1 MPSVQFKEWNTP
13 LMAKGDPKGRLTI
26 PRRIHKELRIEPGDT
41 FFVEAD
47 GENAV
52 LRYAKAENPFDTLAR
67 HALEAYRFGR
77 TRDLRAFAAENGI
90 DLESTA
96 TPPSS

>member
-1 MPSVQFKEWNTP
+1 MVAVQVDSKYRVM
-13 LMAKGDPKGRLTI
+13 L
-26 PRRIHKELRIEPGDT
+26 PREVRDDIQPGDVL
-41 FFVEAD
+41 FVER
-47 GENAV
+47 GEEGV
-52 LRYAKAENPFDTLAR
+52 IHYAKAENPFDTLAR